1 MIPYLIMTFLY
12 FVVAIVASLAASF
25 SIWNILPWIH
35 GTVWLRVHFITL
47 GILTQLVFGAIPI
60 LTAKAHNLPRPKTRW
75 DIWLLLNAGIALL
88 LIGIPTTNKVP
99 IITGGTLVFTA
110 TTLLLIQLAG
120 IRAQSEKTLA
130 VKEGRKFYITGLF
143 YFLIGIL
150 VGTGMFPD
158 WAEALGIVGD
168 IGEVHIHANNWG
180 FMSLVFIGF
189 FVDLYPK
196 WAKRPLSNPKA
207 ITPIF
212 WMMTVGAMGLV
223 LSPWLASM
231 TLAAIGALLHTSA
244 NIWLLVIAIKP
255 LRGDKP
261 AWTAGM
267 AQMLVSYFWLFAPL
281 SMAPFIIFGIE
292 GVMPA
297 KLLESTTPQA
307 LIYGWLL
314 QFGYAVVPYFFH
326 RFFVNEE
333 EAELGGTWLSF
344 WLVNLGAIFLWV
356 SIFIAPLRGILHG
369 GAYLLWMASFI
380 PVLIDLWKKTKTGM
394 MKAEKAISH
403 AE

>member
-12 FVVAIVASLAASF
+12 FVVAIVAALAASF

-75 DIWLLLNAGIALL
+75 DIWLSLNVGIVLL
-88 LIGIPTTNKVP
+88 LIGIPPTNKVP
-99 IITGGTLVFTA
+99 IIAGGTLVFTA

-120 IRAQSEKTLA
+120 IRAQSEKALA
-130 VKEGRKFYITGLF
+130 VNEGRKFYIAGLF
-143 YFLIGIL
+143 FFLIGIL
-150 VGTGMFPD
+150 VGTGIFPR
-158 WAEALGIVGD
+158 WNEALGIIGD

-180 FMSLVFIGF
+180 FMSLVFVGF

-196 WAKRPLSNPKA
+196 WAKRPLHNPKA
-207 ITPIF
+207 TTPIF
-212 WMMTVGAMGLV
+212 WMMTAGALGLV
-223 LSPWLASM
+223 LSPWFASTPLAG
-231 TLAAIGALLHTSA
+231 IGALLHTSS
-244 NIWLLVIAIKP
+244 NIWLLIIAIKP
-255 LRGDKP
+255 LRGNKP

-281 SMAPFIIFGIE
+281 SMAPFVIFGIE
-292 GVMPA
+292 SILPA
-297 KLLESTTPQA
+297 KLLETTTPQA

-326 RFFVNEE
+326 RFFISEE
-333 EAELGGTWLSF
+333 KAELGGTWLSF
-344 WLVNLGAIFLWV
+344 WLVNLGAIFLWL
-356 SIFIAPLRGILHG
+356 SIFIEPIRGLLHG
-369 GAYLLWMASFI
+369 GAYILWMVSFI

-394 MKAEKAISH
+394 AKAEAAISH

>member
-1 MIPYLIMTFLY
+1 MIPYLIMTFSY
-12 FVVAIVASLAASF
+12 FAVAIVAALAASF
-25 SIWNILPWIH
+25 SMWNILPWIQ

-47 GILTQLVFGAIPI
+47 GILTQLVFGAMPI
-60 LTAKAHNLPRPKTRW
+60 LTAKAHNLPRPKIRW
-75 DIWLLLNAGIALL
+75 DIWLLLNVGIVLL
-88 LIGIPTTNKVP
+88 LVGIPPTNKVS
-99 IITGGTLVFTA
+99 IIAGGTSVFTA

-120 IRAQSEKTLA
+120 LRAQSEKTLA
-130 VKEGRKFYITGLF
+130 VKEGRKFYIAGLF

-196 WAKRPLSNPKA
+196 WAKRPLHNPKA

-223 LSPWLASM
+223 LSPWLASK

-267 AQMLVSYFWLFAPL
+267 AQILVSYFWLFAPL

-292 GVMPA
+292 SVLPA
-297 KLLESTTPQA
+297 KLLETTTPQA

-314 QFGYAVVPYFFH
+314 QFGYAVVPYFYH

-333 EAELGGTWLSF
+333 QAELGGTWLSF

-394 MKAEKAISH
+394 AKAETAISH

>member
-12 FVVAIVASLAASF
+12 FVVAIVAAFAASF

-47 GILTQLVFGAIPI
+47 GILTQLVFGAMPI
-60 LTAKAHNLPRPKTRW
+60 LTAKAHNIPRPKTRW
-75 DIWLLLNAGIALL
+75 DIWLSLNAGIVLL

-99 IITGGTLVFTA
+99 IIAGGTLVFTA

-130 VKEGRKFYITGLF
+130 VTEGRKFYIAGLF

-150 VGTGMFPD
+150 VGTGIFPH
-158 WAEALGIVGD
+158 WAEALGVIGD

-180 FMSLVFIGF
+180 FMSLVFVGF

-196 WAKRPLSNPKA
+196 WAKRPLHNPKA

-212 WMMTVGAMGLV
+212 WMMTTGAMGLV
-223 LSPWLASM
+223 LSPWLAS
-231 TLAAIGALLHTSA
+231 TPLAGIGALLHTSA

-281 SMAPFIIFGIE
+281 SMAPFVIFGIE
-292 GVMPA
+292 SVLPA
-297 KLLESTTPQA
+297 KLLETTTPQA

-314 QFGYAVVPYFFH
+314 QFGYAIVPYFFH

-333 EAELGGTWLSF
+333 EAELGGSWLSF
-344 WLVNLGAIFLWV
+344 WLVNLGAIFLWLG
-356 SIFIAPLRGILHG
+356 IFIEPVRGLLY
-369 GAYLLWMASFI
+369 GAAYIVWMVSFI

-394 MKAEKAISH
+394 AKAEIAVSH

>member
-12 FVVAIVASLAASF
+12 FVIAIVAALAASF
-25 SIWNILPWIH
+25 SSWQLLPWFT
-35 GTVWLRVHFITL
+35 GMVWLRIHFITL
-47 GILTQLVFGAIPI
+47 GILTQVVFGAMPI
-60 LTAKAHNLPRPKTRW
+60 LVAKEHNLPRPKIRW
-75 DIWLLLNAGIALL
+75 DIWLSLNAGIALL
-88 LIGIPTTNKVP
+88 LIGIPLFNKVP
-99 IITGGTLVFTA
+99 IISGGTLVFTA

-120 IRAQSEKTLA
+120 IRTQSEKMLA
-130 VKEGRKFYITGLF
+130 VMEGRKFYIAGLF

-150 VGTGMFPD
+150 VGTGMFTYWTEP
-158 WAEALGIVGD
+158 LGIVGD

-196 WAKRPLSNPKA
+196 WAKRPLSNLKA

-281 SMAPFIIFGIE
+281 SMAPFVIFGIE
-292 GVMPA
+292 SILPA
-297 KLLESTTPQA
+297 KLLEATTPQA

-314 QFGYAVVPYFFH
+314 QFGYATVPYFFH
-326 RFFVNEE
+326 RFFVGEE
-333 EAELGGTWLSF
+333 QAELGGTWLSF
-344 WLVNLGAIFLWV
+344 WLVNLGAIFLWL
-356 SIFIAPLRGILHG
+356 SIFIESSRGLLHG
-369 GAYLLWMASFI
+369 GAYILWTASFI

-394 MKAEKAISH
+394 AKAETAISH